1 MEPSSAEIYK
11 IAQEFDGDACE
22 FCERY
27 KNKGLSR
34 SSKLLLKFILH
45 NEVRDRSVLDL
56 GCGAGGLSL
65 ELLKGGARN
74 AVGLDLSP
82 KMISAATELAEA
94 NGFESRA
101 KFQLGNGA
109 TSELPE
115 SDIVIMDKVLCC
127 YSEWS
132 PLLKNAVEASRVMV
146 GFTVPRDE
154 GITKLP
160 FRLALK
166 IANYFQRR
174 RGGVLFY
181 LHPLGTIDKILR
193 ESGFNRRRKQGSRF
207 WLVFLYSRSDD
218 EGRSHNRNP
227 NSAEDWKNCL
237 RS

>member
-1 MEPSSAEIYK
+1 MQLGPGSVEIDK

-34 SSKLLLKFILH
+34 SSKLLLKFILDT
-45 NEVRDRSVLDL
+45 EVRDLSVLDL
-56 GCGAGGLSL
+56 GCGAGGMSM
-65 ELLKGGARN
+65 ELLKEGASN
-74 AVGLDLSP
+74 AVGFDLSP
-82 KMISAATELAEA
+82 KMVGAAEELARA

-115 SDIVIMDKVLCC
+115 SDIVVMDKVLCC
-127 YSEWS
+127 YSEWQ
-132 PLLKNAVEASRVMV
+132 PLLKNAMEASRVIV

-154 GITKLP
+154 GIPKLP
-160 FRLALK
+160 FRLALR

-181 LHPLGTIDKILR
+181 LHPLGRIDKTLR
-193 ESGFNRRRKQGSRF
+193 DSGFKRHRKQGSRF
-207 WLVFLYSRSDD
+207 WLVFLYSRV
-218 EGRSHNRNP
+218 
-227 NSAEDWKNCL
+227 
-237 RS
+237 

>member
-1 MEPSSAEIYK
+1 MQLEPGSVEIDK

-34 SSKLLLKFILH
+34 SSKLLLKFILDT
-45 NEVRDRSVLDL
+45 EVRDLSVLDL
-56 GCGAGGLSL
+56 GCGAGGMSM
-65 ELLKGGARN
+65 ELLKEGASN
-74 AVGLDLSP
+74 AVGFDLSP
-82 KMISAATELAEA
+82 KMVGAAEELARA

-115 SDIVIMDKVLCC
+115 SDIVVMDKVLCC
-127 YSEWS
+127 YSEWQ
-132 PLLKNAVEASRVMV
+132 PLLKNAMEASRVIV

-154 GITKLP
+154 GIPKLP
-160 FRLALK
+160 FRLALR

-181 LHPLGTIDKILR
+181 LHPLGRIDKTLR
-193 ESGFNRRRKQGSRF
+193 DSGFKRHRKQGSRF
-207 WLVFLYSRSDD
+207 WLVFLYSRV
-218 EGRSHNRNP
+218 
-227 NSAEDWKNCL
+227 
-237 RS
+237 

>member
-1 MEPSSAEIYK
+1 LGPGSGEIDK

-34 SSKLLLKFILH
+34 SSKLLLKFILDT
-45 NEVRDRSVLDL
+45 EVRDLSVLDL
-56 GCGAGGLSL
+56 GCGAGGMSM
-65 ELLKGGARN
+65 ELLKEGASN
-74 AVGLDLSP
+74 AVGFDLSP
-82 KMISAATELAEA
+82 KMVGAAEELARA

-115 SDIVIMDKVLCC
+115 SDIVVMDKVLCC
-127 YSEWS
+127 YSEWQ
-132 PLLKNAVEASRVMV
+132 PLLKNAMEASRVIV

-154 GITKLP
+154 GIPKLP
-160 FRLALK
+160 FRLALR

-181 LHPLGTIDKILR
+181 LHPLGRIDKTLR
-193 ESGFNRRRKQGSRF
+193 DSGFKRHRKQGSRF
-207 WLVFLYSRSDD
+207 WLVFLYSRV
-218 EGRSHNRNP
+218 
-227 NSAEDWKNCL
+227 
-237 RS
+237 